1 MTWFSNAWFSRAAFC
16 LMKNWHKAY
25 VKNPV
30 EVMTVGEV
38 GEAAQLLC
46 RREKNDG
53 RMKQSDV
60 IIFSSHVFF
69 SFRRLVG
76 EKSDG
81 VRSKHFFVKNLC
93 ANFVN
98 KGRVIYFF
106 RIFVLKI
113 WSDNGF

>member
-1 MTWFSNAWFSRAAFC
+1 M
-16 LMKNWHKAY
+16 
-25 VKNPV
+25 
-30 EVMTVGEV
+30 
-38 GEAAQLLC
+38 
-46 RREKNDG
+46 
-53 RMKQSDV
+53 
-60 IIFSSHVFF
+60 
-69 SFRRLVG
+69 G

>member
-1 MTWFSNAWFSRAAFC
+1 
-16 LMKNWHKAY
+16 MKNWHKAY

-30 EVMTVGEV
+30 EVMTAGEV

-53 RMKQSDV
+53 RMKQV
-60 IIFSSHVFF
+60 GRNYFFLPCVF

>member
-30 EVMTVGEV
+30 EVMTAGEV

-53 RMKQSDV
+53 RMKQ
-60 IIFSSHVFF
+60 
-69 SFRRLVG
+69 VG
-76 EKSDG
+76 
-81 VRSKHFFVKNLC
+81 RN
-93 ANFVN
+93 
-98 KGRVIYFF
+98 YFF
-106 RIFVLKI
+106 PSMCFFLSAALWVKSRTVSGANISLSKTCVQTL
-113 WSDNGF
+113 

>member
-30 EVMTVGEV
+30 EVMTAGEV

-53 RMKQSDV
+53 RMKQV
-60 IIFSSHVFF
+60 GRNYFFFPCVFF
-69 SFRRLVG
+69 LSAALWV
-76 EKSDG
+76 
-81 VRSKHFFVKNLC
+81 
-93 ANFVN
+93 
-98 KGRVIYFF
+98 KGRTVSGANISLSKTC
-106 RIFVLKI
+106 VQTL
-113 WSDNGF
+113 